1 MRLYVAYGSNLHK
14 KQMEER
20 CPGAVPYAVGTLE
33 GWELIYRGLEPEKIY
48 ATIQKKEGA
57 ATPVALWDITPENEK
72 SLDEYEVYPTLYYK
86 EDVPV
91 TLQDGQTITA
101 MVYIMAEEAKP
112 GRPSDTYIQTIREG
126 YGDSGLDLSV
136 FEASLEHGCC

>member
-20 CPGAVPYAVGTLE
+20 CPGAVPYAGGTLE

-57 ATPVALWDITPENEK
+57 ATPVALLDITPENEK
-72 SLDEYEVYPTLYYK
+72 ILDEY
-86 EDVPV
+86 
-91 TLQDGQTITA
+91 
-101 MVYIMAEEAKP
+101 
-112 GRPSDTYIQTIREG
+112 
-126 YGDSGLDLSV
+126 
-136 FEASLEHGCC
+136 

>member
-48 ATIQKKEGA
+48 ATIQKKKVLPPRSHCGI
-57 ATPVALWDITPENEK
+57 LLRK
-72 SLDEYEVYPTLYYK
+72 MK
-86 EDVPV
+86 
-91 TLQDGQTITA
+91 
-101 MVYIMAEEAKP
+101 KP
-112 GRPSDTYIQTIREG
+112 
-126 YGDSGLDLSV
+126 
-136 FEASLEHGCC
+136 